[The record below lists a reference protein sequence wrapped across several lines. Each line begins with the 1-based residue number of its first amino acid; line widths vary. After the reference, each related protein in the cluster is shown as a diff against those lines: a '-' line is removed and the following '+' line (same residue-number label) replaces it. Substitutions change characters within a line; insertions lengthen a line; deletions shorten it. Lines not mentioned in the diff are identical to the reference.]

1 LRQKDEKIYFKMHRS
16 DFVTMKKN
24 NQITADLL
32 EADRRHALAVFASS
46 AAGIL
51 MLAFMVIPLWYGGWY
66 FKLALLLPF
75 AAVLSFSAG
84 NYRFALL
91 FLGSITALIFYA
103 WIIGT

>member
-1 LRQKDEKIYFKMHRS
+1 MHRS
-16 DFVTMKKN
+16 GFVAMKRN
-24 NQITADLL
+24 NQISADLR
-32 EADRRHALAVFASS
+32 EADRRHALAMFASS

-84 NYRFALL
+84 NYRITLL
-91 FLGSITALIFYA
+91 FLGIIAALIFYA